1 MDLGE
6 FFNKLANPD
15 RIPRI
20 FALILGLFLIVGLI
34 VPFSLDTNQL
44 YPRPAPQEQ
53 IDSGLIKIAPYDRGG
68 EILTSP
74 GITKAQY
81 PENSKEIGWI
91 NSYMSP
97 IAFMLKETS
106 PYFGTSIYSSP
117 GGLIDEILYYTRGF
131 DTILESTIL
140 MMAFVIASWLALN
153 FTMKRDDE
161 DEDNGSS
168 KVNSSSIKSI
178 KEKAIDNSIN
188 EKTNSGEK

>member
-6 FFNKLANPD
+6 FWNKLANPD

-20 FALILGLFLIVGLI
+20 FSLILGLFLLI
-34 VPFSLDTNQL
+34 GFFVPFTLNNEQL

-53 IDSGLIKIAPYDRGG
+53 MFAGDSIAPYDRGG
-68 EILTSP
+68 EILETP
-74 GITKAQY
+74 GITVAQY
-81 PENSKEIGWI
+81 PQYSKKIGMI

-97 IAFMLKETS
+97 IAYNIKENS

-153 FTMKRDDE
+153 FTMRNKSKKDDE
-161 DEDNGSS
+161 D
-168 KVNSSSIKSI
+168 K
-178 KEKAIDNSIN
+178 
-188 EKTNSGEK
+188 